1 MATAINQGQALR
13 CAGLISGRQLQPR
26 WQMRDAGAA
35 AGTDGQYAHDGGAI
49 VSVALIIGI
58 FWLLRG
64 SLKPPCCSSRCC
76 FRSQARSGVHEVHGL
91 FAPPFGV
98 GYYAACAIHRG
109 DLPVDF
115 HRVRASFS
123 DGT

>member
-64 SLKPPCCSSRCC
+64 SLKLR
-76 FRSQARSGVHEVHGL
+76 A
-91 FAPPFGV
+91 
-98 GYYAACAIHRG
+98 
-109 DLPVDF
+109 
-115 HRVRASFS
+115 VRAAAVS
-123 DGT
+123 DRRRGPASTRSMDYSRRRSE